1 MRTDQKYYA
10 INQSPLYMLVMRSK
24 LAKLLATTDAELRRL
39 SKYSDELYRERD
51 LPKKN
56 GDGLRHIE
64 NPEYEL
70 KKAQYALANLLGR
83 IAPPDYLFC
92 PVKRRCYVTNA
103 AQHRGHRVVQ
113 CLDIKKYFPNTT
125 ARRVFWFFH
134 KVMKCD
140 RAIAGTLTS
149 IACYKEHLPTGSPLS
164 PILAFFAHI
173 DMWDAVAAI
182 CKRHG
187 LTLTVYIDDIT
198 VSGNS
203 VPEKI
208 MWEIKQAIH
217 RAGLR
222 YHKEKKY
229 IDYPAEI
236 TGVFV
241 DGDRLLPP
249 DCQFQKMRVV
259 GSSLKSDLGTFTAN
273 KLRNKLIGLRGQLT
287 QIRIQNQ
294 P

>member
-1 MRTDQKYYA
+1 MQADQKYYA

-24 LAKLLATTDAELRRL
+24 LAKLLALTDAELRRL
-39 SKYSDELYRERD
+39 SKHSDKLYRERD

-64 NPEYEL
+64 NPDYEL
-70 KKAQYALANLLGR
+70 KKAQYALTKLLGR

-103 AQHRGHRVVQ
+103 AQHRGHRVVR

-140 RAIAGTLTS
+140 RAIAGTLTG

-182 CKRHG
+182 CKRDG
-187 LTLTVYIDDIT
+187 LTLTVYMT
-198 VSGNS
+198 TSQS
-203 VPEKI
+203 RET
-208 MWEIKQAIH
+208 
-217 RAGLR
+217 R
-222 YHKEKKY
+222 
-229 IDYPAEI
+229 
-236 TGVFV
+236 
-241 DGDRLLPP
+241 
-249 DCQFQKMRVV
+249 
-259 GSSLKSDLGTFTAN
+259 
-273 KLRNKLIGLRGQLT
+273 
-287 QIRIQNQ
+287 
-294 P
+294 